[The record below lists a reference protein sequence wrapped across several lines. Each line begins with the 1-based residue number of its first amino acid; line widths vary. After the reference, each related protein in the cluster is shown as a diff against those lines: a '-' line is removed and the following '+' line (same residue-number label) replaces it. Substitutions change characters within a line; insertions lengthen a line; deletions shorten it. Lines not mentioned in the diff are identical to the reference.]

1 MGGGYRYTYE
11 LIKLTLLC
19 CSSVGYFIEPTIIE
33 TKKPDDK
40 LMNEVTMRV
49 IKLTLSKHNYF
60 DLST

>member
-1 MGGGYRYTYE
+1 MAGGYRYTYE

-40 LMNEVTMRV
+40 LMNEVTVRV
-49 IKLTLSKHNYF
+49 IKLTL
-60 DLST
+60 T